1 MLNHL
6 KIRSKLILLVGPLI
20 VLIMV
25 MGYIAENAFKTGQ
38 SAMKTVYEDR
48 VVPLRDLKVIS
59 DMYAVNIVDT
69 AHKVRSGALSV
80 SQAITNIKTARYT
93 VKQRWDAYLGTYLV
107 DNERAIV
114 DEVKPRMAMADKAV
128 DKLEGILKSGK
139 DSELDSFVARE
150 LYPAIDPV
158 SDKLSSL
165 IELQI
170 EVAKEN
176 TLTTV
181 SQFESSQFR
190 MILIIVGAVLLSML
204 ASWLIIRAITR
215 PIAQVRDAISKMAE
229 GDLAVSIVDDGRKDE
244 AGQMIRATVAV
255 ASTLKAVLSDLR
267 ELIEAAQSGT
277 LSVRAEPSRHKGE
290 FASLVAGAN
299 SLLETL
305 APTLNEVAHVSASSR
320 ATCAG
325 A

>member
-1 MLNHL
+1 MKTHAPQADAASVAAACAELEA
-6 KIRSKLILLVGPLI
+6 SKLPATL
-20 VLIMV
+20 MV
-25 MGYIAENAFKTGQ
+25 DFSHANSSKQ
-38 SAMKTVYEDR
+38 
-48 VVPLRDLKVIS
+48 
-59 DMYAVNIVDT
+59 
-69 AHKVRSGALSV
+69 HK
-80 SQAITNIKTARYT
+80 K
-93 VKQRWDAYLGTYLV
+93 
-107 DNERAIV
+107 
-114 DEVKPRMAMADKAV
+114 
-128 DKLEGILKSGK
+128 
-139 DSELDSFVARE
+139 
-150 LYPAIDPV
+150 
-158 SDKLSSL
+158 
-165 IELQI
+165 QI

-305 APTLNEVAHVSASSR
+305 AQPLNEVAHVMASSR